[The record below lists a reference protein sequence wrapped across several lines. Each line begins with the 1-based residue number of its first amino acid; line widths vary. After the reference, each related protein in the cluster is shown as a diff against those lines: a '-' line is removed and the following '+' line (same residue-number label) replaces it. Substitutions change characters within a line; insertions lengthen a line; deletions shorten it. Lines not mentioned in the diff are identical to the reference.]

1 MCGLRGL
8 PCVAYKGSDEGA
20 LETQLGSRKTFC
32 ANFKDPWLFHLLWG
46 EIFSPIHFSDAY

>member
-32 ANFKDPWLFHLLWG
+32 ANFKDPWLFHLLCG